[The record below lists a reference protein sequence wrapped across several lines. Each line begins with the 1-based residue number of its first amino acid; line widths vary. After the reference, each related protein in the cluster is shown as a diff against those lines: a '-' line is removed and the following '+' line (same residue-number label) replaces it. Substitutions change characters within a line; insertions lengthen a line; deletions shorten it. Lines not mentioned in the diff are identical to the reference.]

1 MINYIRDTWITGIY
15 YCVQDWNLFDINCQ
29 NVPCT
34 NNGNEGENSKLD
46 ILFDTHAQFYKFTL
60 LFTVKELK
68 KSKEKVID
76 ILEGVC

>member
-1 MINYIRDTWITGIY
+1 M
-15 YCVQDWNLFDINCQ
+15 
-29 NVPCT
+29 PCT

-46 ILFDTHAQFYKFTL
+46 ILFDTHAQLYKFT